1 MPLKSLSPSSH
12 TLLYVASTPQDEGIT
27 VERPESKPNV
37 HKSSTGDKDNIE
49 IFILEW
55 KTSQLE
61 TEVKQFLIFVS

>member
-1 MPLKSLSPSSH
+1 MALP
-12 TLLYVASTPQDEGIT
+12 PQDEGIT

-37 HKSSTGDKDNIE
+37 HKSSTGGKDNIE

-61 TEVKQFLIFVS
+61 TEVKQFLLFVS